1 MAIKIE
7 NSSPNI
13 LLLDSILAYEVM
25 HKYLFVFFEYV
36 WNNLHSDV
44 FKKWLTLQNVC
55 CLK

>member
-1 MAIKIE
+1 MTIEIE

-25 HKYLFVFFEYV
+25 HKYFFVFFEYV

-44 FKKWLTLQNVC
+44 FKKWLLIEN
-55 CLK
+55 KFI